1 MNRVLPGAYSLT
13 RRAKTALRTHFE
25 TKGLDWMQVT
35 PEEILTAL
43 PRIALLTGVGV
54 VTVAE
59 IDDWARSMAQTT
71 PAVERARKLLQDKG
85 YLVVHKGLTED

>member
-1 MNRVLPGAYSLT
+1 MRNVLIPGCISSGMVKRRGRSLPAMPTMNRVLPGAYSLT

-54 VTVAE
+54 VT
-59 IDDWARSMAQTT
+59 I
-71 PAVERARKLLQDKG
+71 G
-85 YLVVHKGLTED
+85 H